1 MIELRYFSFN
11 DYEPDIK
18 GNYMIWSPG
27 NEFRTA
33 FWDGDRWWSS
43 GLYTTSI
50 PNDIVFF
57 WARIPSL
64 ASLEVNYNKE
74 I

>member
-1 MIELRYFSFN
+1 
-11 DYEPDIK
+11 
-18 GNYMIWSPG
+18 MIWSPG